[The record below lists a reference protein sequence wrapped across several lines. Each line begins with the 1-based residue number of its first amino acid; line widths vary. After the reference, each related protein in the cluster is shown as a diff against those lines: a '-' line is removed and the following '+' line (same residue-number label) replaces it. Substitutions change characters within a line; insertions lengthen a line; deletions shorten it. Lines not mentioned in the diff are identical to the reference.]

1 MAPEMLMARGDER
14 ADIYSLGVIL
24 YECLSGKLPF
34 ESEIP
39 GAIPLR
45 DRDEPPPFPPD
56 FPEDLRGIV
65 ERCLRLSP
73 ADRYP
78 SVHALLSELEA
89 LGALEGLAEPLP
101 PQRRADREL
110 PLQPL
115 SLDSSTP
122 RVPILASATLGAEPE
137 LARSGALGAAA
148 SGAGAVV
155 GVREVL
161 RELWVASR
169 DLFRSLRE
177 GFLGRTPPPD
187 WLEEAPRRMREVI
200 PLPPSARLRGL
211 ELPLSVIL
219 LAFEVLAGLVR
230 GIYLSVRYDLHN
242 SSQRDSRSSRGYSLA
257 VRALWLLFV
266 LLLVGTIVAFVV
278 LMLAGEEWTG

>member
-1 MAPEMLMARGDER
+1 
-14 ADIYSLGVIL
+14 
-24 YECLSGKLPF
+24 
-34 ESEIP
+34 
-39 GAIPLR
+39 
-45 DRDEPPPFPPD
+45 
-56 FPEDLRGIV
+56 
-65 ERCLRLSP
+65 
-73 ADRYP
+73 
-78 SVHALLSELEA
+78 
-89 LGALEGLAEPLP
+89 
-101 PQRRADREL
+101 
-110 PLQPL
+110 
-115 SLDSSTP
+115 
-122 RVPILASATLGAEPE
+122 
-137 LARSGALGAAA
+137 
-148 SGAGAVV
+148 
-155 GVREVL
+155 VREVL